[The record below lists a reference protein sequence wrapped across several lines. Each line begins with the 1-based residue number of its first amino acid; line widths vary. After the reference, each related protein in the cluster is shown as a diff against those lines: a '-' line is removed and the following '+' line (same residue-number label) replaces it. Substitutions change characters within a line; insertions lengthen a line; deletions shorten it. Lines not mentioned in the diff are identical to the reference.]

1 MHAVD
6 FFHIKNRHREGKVF
20 IFAKPKDYTYRHG
33 GLSRSFEGLQNG
45 GWALNQESPHLI
57 HPWKIGGWAFAR
69 TWAYTPEST
78 VGAVV
83 DVEM

>member
-1 MHAVD
+1 MLEYAVD
-6 FFHIKNRHREGKVF
+6 FFHIKNRHREGKFLVF
-20 IFAKPKDYTYRHG
+20 RSLPIFRRPAKW
-33 GLSRSFEGLQNG
+33 

-78 VGAVV
+78 VITSEEASTAHIPLRPA
-83 DVEM
+83 